1 MRIIKYECML
11 VKYEIA
17 ILLSVFKFLFVN
29 NLQPLE
35 LGQWTAH
42 IQPPANGKLSI
53 EEQFVCFVCLSRFA
67 VRLPFPM
74 RLDELDYHLPRE
86 QIAQRPLDRRE
97 ASRLLFLDRSSGLF
111 EDQFFAEFP
120 SLLRGDELLVFNNA
134 RVIPARLF
142 GRRAGVHSQPP
153 SRATRSEH
161 LTGKVEIF
169 LTREL
174 DPETWEA
181 LVRPGRKMQ
190 VGERVLFGEGE
201 LEAEVLSRGQLGMR
215 TLRFISHDQSSIS
228 QHFERLGH
236 VPLPPYI
243 DRADETSDRERYQTV
258 FAKRP
263 GAIAAPTAGL
273 HFSTEILEK
282 IRARGVEIC
291 ELTLHVGLGTFQPI
305 HGETLESH
313 VMHAESYEILA
324 ETADRIQA
332 ARDAGRPILAIGTT
346 AVRALEDAA
355 LRAAESGSA
364 NLVLSGK
371 AEARL
376 FIVPGFRFRVVK
388 GLLTNFHLPRSTLLA
403 LVCAFAGREHVLAAY
418 NHAVEAGYRFYSY
431 GDCQLIR

>member
-1 MRIIKYECML
+1 
-11 VKYEIA
+11 
-17 ILLSVFKFLFVN
+17 
-29 NLQPLE
+29 
-35 LGQWTAH
+35 
-42 IQPPANGKLSI
+42 
-53 EEQFVCFVCLSRFA
+53 
-67 VRLPFPM
+67 M

-97 ASRLLFLDRSSGLF
+97 DSRLLFLSRSSGVF
-111 EDQFFAEFP
+111 EDWLFTEFP
-120 SLLRGDELLVFNNA
+120 SLLRGDELLVLNNA

-142 GRRAGVHSQPP
+142 GRRAGVHSQAP
-153 SRATRSEH
+153 SRATKGEH

-174 DPETWEA
+174 DSETWEA

-201 LEAEVLSRGQLGMR
+201 LEAEVLARGQLGLR
-215 TLRFISHDQSSIS
+215 TLRFISHDQSNIS

-243 DRADETSDRERYQTV
+243 ERADETSDRERYQTV

-263 GAIAAPTAGL
+263 GAIAAATAGL
-273 HFSTEILEK
+273 HFSTEILEE
-282 IRARGVEIC
+282 IRGLGVEIC
-291 ELTLHVGLGTFQPI
+291 ELTLNVGLGTFQPI
-305 HGETLESH
+305 HSETLEGH
-313 VMHAESYEILA
+313 VMHAESYEIPA

-376 FIVPGFRFRVVK
+376 FIVPGFRFRVVE

-418 NHAVEAGYRFYSY
+418 HHAVNAGYRFYSY
-431 GDCQLIR
+431 GDCLLVR